1 MHQNNKTIN
10 VTLVKSNGA
19 ITPNRPDESNV
30 DLHDRSEI
38 FNNHQQIQNRPDESI
53 FESQNRLFNNHQQI
67 QNRDES
73 IFESQNQLFN
83 NHQQI
88 QNRPDE
94 SIFESQN
101 RLKISE
107 VDIEQKQPRALFDM
121 LLETIVIFL
130 QFLLSL

>member
-53 FESQNRLFNNHQQI
+53 FESQNRL
-67 QNRDES
+67 
-73 IFESQNQLFN
+73 
-83 NHQQI
+83 
-88 QNRPDE
+88 
-94 SIFESQN
+94 
-101 RLKISE
+101 KISE